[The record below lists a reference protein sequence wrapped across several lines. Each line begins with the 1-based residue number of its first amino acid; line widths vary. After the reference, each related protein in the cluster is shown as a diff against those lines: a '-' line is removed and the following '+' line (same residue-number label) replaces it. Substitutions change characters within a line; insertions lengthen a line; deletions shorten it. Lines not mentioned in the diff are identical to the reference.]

1 MTLKEL
7 LVKLRHWLAGRILG
21 YQTRKKEKG
30 GWVYRHERKLVPIFF
45 LSFLAFIIILNYQQ
59 LLPSTLF
66 IFLSL
71 AFIFIPFT
79 IGITFIVRF
88 LKIAGKWGLAFVVAF
103 TTIWILWFWVRGAFT
118 A

>member
-79 IGITFIVRF
+79 IGITLIVRF
-88 LKIAGKWGLAFVVAF
+88 LKIAGKWGLLFL
-103 TTIWILWFWVRGAFT
+103 TILAIIVILRFILR
-118 A
+118 